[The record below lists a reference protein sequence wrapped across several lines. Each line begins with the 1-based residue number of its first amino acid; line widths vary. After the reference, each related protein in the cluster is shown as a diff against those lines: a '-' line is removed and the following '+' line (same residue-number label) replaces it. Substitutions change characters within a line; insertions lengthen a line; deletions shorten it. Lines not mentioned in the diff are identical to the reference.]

1 MPESSAQGSTAAQ
14 RQTTLDPMP
23 IIKILSSDWATYDE
37 INDKVV
43 RLGLFILG
51 ASLWD
56 QVVVMNYDIYRVKYL
71 LSTK

>member
-51 ASLWD
+51 ASL
-56 QVVVMNYDIYRVKYL
+56 
-71 LSTK
+71 